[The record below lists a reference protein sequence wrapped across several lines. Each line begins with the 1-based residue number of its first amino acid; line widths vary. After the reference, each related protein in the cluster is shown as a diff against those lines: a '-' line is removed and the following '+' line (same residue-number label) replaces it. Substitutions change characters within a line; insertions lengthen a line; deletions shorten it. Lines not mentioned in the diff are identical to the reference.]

1 MMFGGFMEEQTEIRV
16 RQIAEFWLK
25 FDFLE
30 KFKELGEK
38 YSKQIKQEVS
48 ASMEKFNESRTR

>member
-1 MMFGGFMEEQTEIRV
+1 MEEQTEIRV

-48 ASMEKFNESRTR
+48 ASREKFNESRTR